1 MSNKVNKFWDSY
13 RQAAIASG
21 VPVKNAEWYLKWA
34 EKFAVATKGKPI
46 RERSVADIRKFL
58 FELSIQR
65 SIHPWQVHQA
75 EEALVFLYEG
85 FLKLDLGLNTV
96 RPLVPWPGISNS
108 TLKAP
113 QQFKDRALSKTEEKA
128 RYGELYSKFRSAM
141 RVRHYSIR
149 TERAYA
155 QWIGRLLSF
164 YKDKPAESIDTDDI
178 QSYLNY
184 LAEERKVA
192 ASTQNQALNAI
203 VFFFKEVFKRDPGD
217 FSDFVR
223 AKQPLHVP
231 EVLTRSEVE
240 RLLDAMSGVNQLM
253 AGLLYGAGL
262 RLMECIRL
270 RVKDIDF
277 DAGRLTIRDG
287 KGRKDRITMLPE
299 RFQHLLKQQLE
310 QAQALYES
318 DLKKNVAGAYVW
330 PGLNRKYPNA
340 AKEWIWQYVFSSSRL
355 SVDPRS
361 HTTRRHH
368 VHASSLQ
375 KAVKKAAARAGLSK
389 RVTCHTL
396 RHSFATHL
404 LENGCDIRTVQELMG
419 HSNLATTMIY
429 THVLN
434 RPGISVK
441 SPADY

>member
-21 VPVKNAEWYLKWA
+21 VPVKNAERFVKWA
-34 EKFAVATKGKPI
+34 EKFAVATKSKQL
-46 RERSVADIRKFL
+46 RERSAADIRKFL

-65 SIHPWQVHQA
+65 SIQPWQVHQA

-96 RPLVPWPGISNS
+96 RPLVPAPGISNPNF
-108 TLKAP
+108 KAP
-113 QQFKDRALSKTEEKA
+113 QQFRDRALSKAEEKA
-128 RYGELYSKFRSAM
+128 GYGEFYRRFRSAM

-149 TERAYA
+149 TERAYE

-164 YKDKPAESIDTDDI
+164 YKAKPADSIDADDI
-178 QSYLNY
+178 QRYLNY

-203 VFFFKEVFKRDPGD
+203 VFFFKEVLKREPGD

-223 AKQPLHVP
+223 AKRPQHIP
-231 EVLTRSEVE
+231 EVLTRSEAE
-240 RLLDAMSGVNQLM
+240 SLLDAMSGVTQLM

-277 DAGRLTIRDG
+277 EARRLTIRDG
-287 KGRKDRITMLPE
+287 KGRKDRITMMPE
-299 RFQHLLKQQLE
+299 RFQHGLNQQLE
-310 QAQALYES
+310 QARALYEA
-318 DLKKNVAGAYVW
+318 DLKKGVAGAYIW
-330 PGLNRKYPNA
+330 PGLDRKYPNA
-340 AKEWIWQYVFSSSRL
+340 AKEWIWQYIFASNRL

-375 KAVKKAAARAGLSK
+375 KAVKNAAAKAGLSK
-389 RVTCHTL
+389 RVTCQTL

-419 HSNLATTMIY
+419 HSNVATTMIY

-434 RPGISVK
+434 RPFISVK

>member
-1 MSNKVNKFWDSY
+1 MSNNVNKFWDSY

-21 VPVKNAEWYLKWA
+21 LPAKNAEGFVKWA
-34 EKFAVATKGKPI
+34 QKFAMATKGKPI

-65 SIHPWQVHQA
+65 SIQPWQVHQA
-75 EEALVFLYEG
+75 EEALFFLYEG
-85 FLKLDLGLNTV
+85 FFKLDLGLNTV
-96 RPLVPWPGISNS
+96 QPLVPAPGISNPNF
-108 TLKAP
+108 KAP
-113 QQFKDRALSKTEEKA
+113 QQFKDRTLSKTEEKA
-128 RYGELYSKFRSAM
+128 RYGELFSRFRSAM

-149 TERAYA
+149 TERAYE

-164 YKDKPAESIDTDDI
+164 HKDKAADFIDADDI

-184 LAEERKVA
+184 LAEERIVA

-203 VFFFKEVFKRDPGD
+203 VFFFREVLKRDPGD
-217 FSDFVR
+217 FSDIVR
-223 AKQPLHVP
+223 AKRPAHVP
-231 EVLTRSEVE
+231 EVLTRFEIES
-240 RLLDAMSGVNQLM
+240 LLDAMSGVNQLM

-277 DAGRLTIRDG
+277 EARYLTVRDG
-287 KGRKDRITMLPE
+287 KGRKDRKTMLPE
-299 RFQHLLKQQLE
+299 RFQDLLKQQLE
-310 QAQALYES
+310 HARVLYEA
-318 DLKKNVAGAYVW
+318 DLKKGVAGVYIW
-330 PGLNRKYPNA
+330 PGLDRKYPNA
-340 AKEWIWQYVFSSSRL
+340 AREWIWQYIFCSNRL

-368 VHASSLQ
+368 AHSSSLQ
-375 KAVKKAAARAGLSK
+375 KAVKNAAARAGLSK

-404 LENGCDIRTVQELMG
+404 LENGYDIRTVQELMG
-419 HSNLATTMIY
+419 HSDVSTTMIY

-434 RPGISVK
+434 RPGITVK
-441 SPADY
+441 SPADF

>member
-1 MSNKVNKFWDSY
+1 MSNNVNKFWDSY

-21 VPVKNAEWYLKWA
+21 VPAKNAERYVKWA

-96 RPLVPWPGISNS
+96 RPLVPGPGISNS

-128 RYGELYSKFRSAM
+128 RYGELYSRFRSAM
-141 RVRHYSIR
+141 RVRQYSIR

-203 VFFFKEVFKRDPGD
+203 VFFFKEVLKRDPGD

-240 RLLDAMSGVNQLM
+240 RLLDAMSGVTQLM

-375 KAVKKAAARAGLSK
+375 KAVKNAAAKAGLSK

-419 HSNLATTMIY
+419 HSNVATTMIY

-434 RPGISVK
+434 RPGINVK

>member
-21 VPVKNAEWYLKWA
+21 VPVKNAEGFVKWA
-34 EKFAVATKGKPI
+34 EKFAVATKGKQL
-46 RERSVADIRKFL
+46 RERSAADIRKFL

-65 SIHPWQVHQA
+65 SIQPWQVHQA
-75 EEALVFLYEG
+75 EEALVFFYEG

-96 RPLVPWPGISNS
+96 RPLVPAPGISNS
-108 TLKAP
+108 NFKTP
-113 QQFKDRALSKTEEKA
+113 QQFKDRVLSKTEEKA
-128 RYGELYSKFRSAM
+128 RYGELYSRFRSAM

-149 TERAYA
+149 TERAYE

-164 YKDKPAESIDTDDI
+164 YKAKPADSIDADDI
-178 QSYLNY
+178 QRYLNY

-203 VFFFKEVFKRDPGD
+203 VFFFKEVLKRDPGD
-217 FSDFVR
+217 FSDFVC
-223 AKQPLHVP
+223 AKRSQHIP

-240 RLLDAMSGVNQLM
+240 SLLDAMSGVTQLM

-277 DAGRLTIRDG
+277 ETRRLTIRDG
-287 KGRKDRITMLPE
+287 KGRKDRVTMLPE
-299 RFQHLLKQQLE
+299 RFQPLLEQQLE
-310 QAQALYES
+310 KARTIYEA
-318 DLKKNVAGAYVW
+318 DLKKGVAGVYLW
-330 PGLNRKYPNA
+330 PGLDRKYPNA
-340 AKEWIWQYVFSSSRL
+340 AKEWIWQYVFASNRL

-375 KAVKKAAARAGLSK
+375 KAVKNAAAKAGLSK

-419 HSNLATTMIY
+419 HSNVATTMIY

>member
-1 MSNKVNKFWDSY
+1 MSNNVNKFWDSY
-13 RQAAIASG
+13 RQAAVASG
-21 VPVKNAEWYLKWA
+21 VPAMNAEWFVKWA
-34 EKFAVATKGKPI
+34 QKFAMATKGKPI

-65 SIHPWQVHQA
+65 SIQPWQVQQA

-85 FLKLDLGLNTV
+85 FFKLNLGLDSV
-96 RPLVPWPGISNS
+96 RPLVPAPGISNS
-108 TLKAP
+108 NIKTRP
-113 QQFKDRALSKTEEKA
+113 QFKDHALPKTEENG
-128 RYGELYSKFRSAM
+128 RYAEFYNRFRSAM

-149 TERAYA
+149 TERAYE
-155 QWIGRLLSF
+155 QWVGRLLSF
-164 YKDKPAESIDTDDI
+164 HKDKSPDMLDADDI
-178 QSYLNY
+178 QGYLNY

-203 VFFFKEVFKRDPGD
+203 VFFFKEVLKRDPGD

-223 AKQPLHVP
+223 AKQSLHVP

-240 RLLDAMSGVNQLM
+240 SLLEAMTGVNQLM

-277 DAGRLTIRDG
+277 ETRRLIVRNG

-299 RFQHLLKQQLE
+299 RFQDLLKQQLE
-310 QAQALYES
+310 QARALYES
-318 DLKKNVAGAYVW
+318 DLKKGVAGVYIW
-330 PGLNRKYPNA
+330 PGLDRKYPNA
-340 AKEWIWQYVFSSSRL
+340 AKEWIWQYVFASIRL

-361 HTTRRHH
+361 HTIRRHH

-375 KAVKKAAARAGLSK
+375 KSVKNAAAKAGLSK

-419 HSNLATTMIY
+419 HSNVATTMIY

-441 SPADY
+441 SPADF

>member
-1 MSNKVNKFWDSY
+1 MSNKVNKFWDSS

-21 VPVKNAEWYLKWA
+21 VPAKNAEWYVKWA

-65 SIHPWQVHQA
+65 SIHSWQVHQA

-96 RPLVPWPGISNS
+96 RPLVPWPGISNPS
-108 TLKAP
+108 LKAP

-128 RYGELYSKFRSAM
+128 RYGELYSRFRSAM

-203 VFFFKEVFKRDPGD
+203 VFFFKEVLKRDPGD

-375 KAVKKAAARAGLSK
+375 KAVKNAAARAGLSK

-419 HSNLATTMIY
+419 HSNVATTMIY

-434 RPGISVK
+434 RPGLSVK

>member
-21 VPVKNAEWYLKWA
+21 VPAKNAEWYVKWA

-65 SIHPWQVHQA
+65 SIHSWQVHQA

-96 RPLVPWPGISNS
+96 RPLVPWPGISNPS
-108 TLKAP
+108 LKAP

-128 RYGELYSKFRSAM
+128 RYGELYSRFRSAM

-203 VFFFKEVFKRDPGD
+203 VFFFKEVLKRDPGD

-310 QAQALYES
+310 QAQDLYES

-375 KAVKKAAARAGLSK
+375 KAVKNAAARAGLSK

-419 HSNLATTMIY
+419 HSNVATTMIY

-434 RPGISVK
+434 RPGLSVK

>member
-1 MSNKVNKFWDSY
+1 MSNKVNKFWDLY

-34 EKFAVATKGKPI
+34 EKFAVATKGKPM

-65 SIHPWQVHQA
+65 SIHPWQLHQA
-75 EEALVFLYEG
+75 EEALVFFYEG

-96 RPLVPWPGISNS
+96 RPLVPGPGISNS

-128 RYGELYSKFRSAM
+128 RYGELYSRFRSAM

-203 VFFFKEVFKRDPGD
+203 VFFFKEVLKRDPGD

-355 SVDPRS
+355 TVDPRS

-375 KAVKKAAARAGLSK
+375 KAVKNAAAKAGLSK

-419 HSNLATTMIY
+419 HSNVATTMIY

-434 RPGISVK
+434 RPGLSVK

>member
-85 FLKLDLGLNTV
+85 FLKLDLGLDTV
-96 RPLVPWPGISNS
+96 RPLVPGPGISNS

-113 QQFKDRALSKTEEKA
+113 QQFKDRALSKTEEKT
-128 RYGELYSKFRSAM
+128 RYGELYSRFRSAM

-203 VFFFKEVFKRDPGD
+203 VFFFKEVLKRDPGD

-262 RLMECIRL
+262 RLMECIRM

-318 DLKKNVAGAYVW
+318 DLKKNVAGVYVW

>member
-21 VPVKNAEWYLKWA
+21 VPAKNAERYVKWA

-96 RPLVPWPGISNS
+96 RPLVPGPGISNP

-141 RVRHYSIR
+141 RLRHYSIR

-203 VFFFKEVFKRDPGD
+203 VFFFKEVLKRDPGD

-287 KGRKDRITMLPE
+287 KGRKDRITILPE

-368 VHASSLQ
+368 LHASSLQ
-375 KAVKKAAARAGLSK
+375 KAVKNAAAKAGLSK

-419 HSNLATTMIY
+419 HSNVATTMIY

>member
-21 VPVKNAEWYLKWA
+21 VPVKNAERFVKWA
-34 EKFAVATKGKPI
+34 EKFAVATKSKQL
-46 RERSVADIRKFL
+46 RERSAADIRKFL

-65 SIHPWQVHQA
+65 SIQPWQVHQA

-96 RPLVPWPGISNS
+96 RPLVPAPGISNPNF
-108 TLKAP
+108 KAP
-113 QQFKDRALSKTEEKA
+113 QQFRDRALSKAEEKA
-128 RYGELYSKFRSAM
+128 GYGELYSLFRSAM

-149 TERAYA
+149 TERAYE

-164 YKDKPAESIDTDDI
+164 YKDKPVDSIDADDI
-178 QSYLNY
+178 QTYLNY

-203 VFFFKEVFKRDPGD
+203 VFFFKEVLKREPGD

-223 AKQPLHVP
+223 AKRPQHIP
-231 EVLTRSEVE
+231 EVLTRSEAE
-240 RLLDAMSGVNQLM
+240 SLLDAMSGVTQLM

-277 DAGRLTIRDG
+277 EARRLTIRDG
-287 KGRKDRITMLPE
+287 KGRKDRITMMPE
-299 RFQHLLKQQLE
+299 RFQHGLNEQLE
-310 QAQALYES
+310 QARALYEA
-318 DLKKNVAGAYVW
+318 DLKKGVAGAYVW
-330 PGLNRKYPNA
+330 PGLDRKYPNA
-340 AKEWIWQYVFSSSRL
+340 AKEWIWQYIFASNRL

-375 KAVKKAAARAGLSK
+375 KAVKNAAAKAGLSK

-419 HSNLATTMIY
+419 HSNVATTMIY

>member
-1 MSNKVNKFWDSY
+1 MSNKVNKFWDLY

-65 SIHPWQVHQA
+65 SIHPWQLHQA

-96 RPLVPWPGISNS
+96 RPLVPGPGISNS

-128 RYGELYSKFRSAM
+128 RYGELYSRFRSAM

-203 VFFFKEVFKRDPGD
+203 VFFFKEVLKRDPGD

-299 RFQHLLKQQLE
+299 RFQHLLQQQFE
-310 QAQALYES
+310 QTQALYES

-429 THVLN
+429 TLVLN

>member
-1 MSNKVNKFWDSY
+1 MSNKVNEFWDSY

-21 VPVKNAEWYLKWA
+21 VPVKNADWFVKWA

-46 RERSVADIRKFL
+46 RERSVSDIRKFL

-65 SIHPWQVHQA
+65 SIQPWQVHQA

-96 RPLVPWPGISNS
+96 RPLVPVPGISNS
-108 TLKAP
+108 NFKAP
-113 QQFKDRALSKTEEKA
+113 QQFKDRTLSKTEEKA
-128 RYGELYSKFRSAM
+128 HYGELFSGFRSAM

-149 TERAYA
+149 TERAYE
-155 QWIGRLLSF
+155 QWVGRLLSF
-164 YKDKPAESIDTDDI
+164 HKDKSPDMLDADDI
-178 QSYLNY
+178 QGYLNY

-203 VFFFKEVFKRDPGD
+203 VFFFKEVLKRDPGD

-223 AKQPLHVP
+223 AKQSLHVP

-240 RLLDAMSGVNQLM
+240 SLLEAMTGVNQLM

-277 DAGRLTIRDG
+277 ETRRLIVRNG

-299 RFQHLLKQQLE
+299 RFQELLKQQLE
-310 QAQALYES
+310 QARALYES
-318 DLKKNVAGAYVW
+318 DLKKGVAGVYIW
-330 PGLNRKYPNA
+330 PGLDRKYPNA
-340 AKEWIWQYVFSSSRL
+340 AKEWIWQYVFASNRL

-375 KAVKKAAARAGLSK
+375 KAVKNAAAKAGLSK

-396 RHSFATHL
+396 RDSFATHL
-404 LENGCDIRTVQELMG
+404 LENGCNIRTVQELMG
-419 HSNLATTMIY
+419 HSNVATTMIY

-434 RPGISVK
+434 RPGITVK
-441 SPADY
+441 SPADF

>member
-21 VPVKNAEWYLKWA
+21 VPAKNAERYVKWA

-96 RPLVPWPGISNS
+96 RPLVPGPGISNS

-203 VFFFKEVFKRDPGD
+203 VFFFKEVLKRDPGD

-330 PGLNRKYPNA
+330 SGLNRKYPNA

-404 LENGCDIRTVQELMG
+404 LKNGCDIRTVQELMG
-419 HSNLATTMIY
+419 HSNVATTMIY

>member
-21 VPVKNAEWYLKWA
+21 VPAKNAESYVKWA

-96 RPLVPWPGISNS
+96 RPLVPWPGISNP

-141 RVRHYSIR
+141 RVRQYAIR
-149 TERAYA
+149 TERAYE

-203 VFFFKEVFKRDPGD
+203 VFFFKEVLKRDPGD

-299 RFQHLLKQQLE
+299 RFQHLE

-375 KAVKKAAARAGLSK
+375 KAVKNAAAKAGLSK

-419 HSNLATTMIY
+419 HSNVATTMIY